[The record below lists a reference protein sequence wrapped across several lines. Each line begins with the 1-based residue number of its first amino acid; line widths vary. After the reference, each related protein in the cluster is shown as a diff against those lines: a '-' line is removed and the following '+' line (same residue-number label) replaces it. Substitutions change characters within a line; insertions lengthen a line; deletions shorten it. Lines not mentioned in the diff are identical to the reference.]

1 MELLSVTYQIG
12 SNEPH
17 FVDFQTLV
25 NEYIHKKISNS
36 SYIIETKLSPTEL
49 YEEFR
54 IHLNPGDTLII
65 SKFAKPWHG
74 HGDSDVIDWLVERS

>member
-1 MELLSVTYQIG
+1 MELLSVMYQI
-12 SNEPH
+12 SNESH
-17 FVDFQTLV
+17 FVDFQNLV
-25 NEYIHKKISNS
+25 SEYKHRKISNS

-54 IHLNPGDTLII
+54 IHLNQGDTLII

-74 HGDSDVIDWLVERS
+74 HSDKDVIDWLSERS

>member
-1 MELLSVTYQIG
+1 MELLSVMYQIN
-12 SNEPH
+12 SKPH
-17 FVDFQTLV
+17 FVDFQNLV
-25 NEYIHKKISNS
+25 SEYKHRKISNS

-65 SKFAKPWHG
+65 SKFAKPWRG
-74 HGDSDVIDWLVERS
+74 HSDKGVIDWLSERS

>member
-49 YEEFR
+49 YKEF
-54 IHLNPGDTLII
+54 IAGLNQADTLII

-74 HGDSDVIDWLVERS
+74 HGDDDIIDWIVERS

>member
-49 YEEFR
+49 YKEF
-54 IHLNPGDTLII
+54 IAGLNQADTLII

-74 HGDSDVIDWLVERS
+74 HGDSHVIDWLVERS